1 MRNITEDTVH
11 FNSALPTKYLC
22 GVTFVWQFAKDY
34 GDGEVLETGTF
45 YVPDFYLD
53 NFTQALLH
61 DLFSYEEFPSYEEF
75 VEDHSQERIDLLEQF
90 GFPPVKYIIE
100 ENHMYAAKLNM
111 LFAFQL
117 DETMRMREV
126 LING

>member
-1 MRNITEDTVH
+1 MRNITEDTVY
-11 FNSALPTKYLC
+11 FNSALPTQYLC

-34 GDGEVLETGTF
+34 GEGEVLETGTS
-45 YVPDFYLD
+45 YVPGFYLD

-75 VEDHSQERIDLLEQF
+75 VEDHFQERIDLLEQF

-100 ENHMYAAKLNM
+100 ENHRYAAKLNM